1 MLATTF
7 APLLLAPLGGGDL
20 ASACAGQGDAQL
32 TVSAAVVGRPLHVE
46 LEAEPFSTGFA
57 WIGGKLGPVPLPGGS
72 DACQDVLAPGLF
84 LFSFSVDG
92 DGHVRRTF
100 LSGPDPEVGLLPPAY
115 LTAAVLDSNGT
126 SVSATERLDWIHDA
140 GNELTD
146 GGLGLARAG
155 HTATALEDGRVL
167 ITGGGGG
174 DLLFPE
180 GEVDCELFDPLTR
193 TFSPTAPL
201 GEPRTTHTATRLQDG
216 RVLVVGGADSA
227 GVVSDTCEIYDP
239 ATGSWSPAASMF
251 FGRVGHTATL
261 LDDGRVLVTGGLA
274 TYENAMVDPGPAYA
288 SAQAHAELYYPN
300 GNFWVSAANLMVSP
314 RSGHT
319 ATLLDDGRVLLFG
332 GINGV
337 IFSAFG
343 SPLPGNTNTADVF
356 DPASDAFSDAGSVPV
371 ARSFHAASKLGD
383 GRVLVTGGLVT
394 QTTFLGSIFAVA
406 DCDLYDPQA
415 GTWSAASALPVP
427 LAYHTQSARN
437 SRGDALI
444 VGGITDFFPTF
455 QAVSAVGRFDGVS
468 YRAQEDLGVVLGRG
482 VAQPRGV
489 HRTTALPNGMWLVSG
504 GSDLNVPLANGY
516 VLAP

>member
-20 ASACAGQGDAQL
+20 ASACSGSGDAQL
-32 TVSAAVVGRPLHVE
+32 TVSAAVVGRPLHVQ
-46 LEAEPFSTGFA
+46 LEAEPFSAGFA
-57 WIGGKLGPVPLPGGS
+57 WIGAQLGPVPLPDGS

-84 LFSFSVDG
+84 LFSFNLGADG
-92 DGHVRRTF
+92 QVRRTF
-100 LSGPDPEVGLLPPAY
+100 DSGPDPAVGQLPPVY
-115 LTAAVLDSNGT
+115 LTAAVLDSGGV
-126 SVSATERLDWIHDA
+126 SVSATERLDWIHDS
-140 GNELTD
+140 GNEVTE
-146 GGLGLARAG
+146 GSLGLARAG
-155 HTATALEDGRVL
+155 HTATALQDGRVL

-174 DLLFPE
+174 DLLFPQ
-180 GEVDCELFDPLTR
+180 GEVECELFDPLTR

-216 RVLVVGGADSA
+216 RVLLVGGADSA

-239 ATGSWSPAASMF
+239 ATDTWSPAASMF

-261 LDDGRVLVTGGLA
+261 LNDGRVLVTGGLA
-274 TYENAMVDPGPAYA
+274 TYENAMIDPGPAYA
-288 SAQAHAELYYPN
+288 SAQAHAELYDPS
-300 GNFWVSAANLMVSP
+300 GDFWVSAANLMVSP

-356 DPASDAFSDAGSVPV
+356 DPATGAFSDAGAVPV

-406 DCDLYDPQA
+406 TCDLYDPLS
-415 GTWSAASALPVP
+415 GTWSVASDLPTP
-427 LAYHTQSARN
+427 LAYHTQSAR
-437 SRGDALI
+437 STRGDALI
-444 VGGITDFFPTF
+444 VGGVTDAFPTF
-455 QAVSAVGRFDGVS
+455 QAVSQVGRFDGAS
-468 YRAQEDLGVVLGRG
+468 YRALEDLGVVLGRG
-482 VAQPRGV
+482 VALPRGV
-489 HRTTALPNGMWLVSG
+489 HRTTPLPNGSWLVSG
-504 GSDLNVPLANGY
+504 GSDLNVPLANGF